1 VLPLLSYF
9 PKLDKMPGTNIVAQ
23 PVQVLIVDDD
33 EDDYMIVK
41 DMLQSIS
48 YPVTTTWAYSYNDAL
63 QHVKSGQYDVFIVD
77 FRLGGKTGLD
87 LMTDA
92 AKFHSDTP
100 FIFLT
105 GAGSAKI
112 DALALKA
119 GATDYL
125 VKGEM
130 NEEKLDRSIRYAMER
145 SKVIAALRLS
155 ETKYRTVFE
164 NSKDAIFI
172 ADHTGIILQTNSVFR
187 EMLGFTA
194 EVPGVLNIADLVT
207 TEQQKTLVTDIIKHC
222 KEIKDLETE
231 FILADGVIRIGLL
244 SISCSTNESGE
255 SFFQCFLH
263 DITELRKSERNLFQ
277 IEKLAAVGR
286 LVRTLAHEVRNPLN
300 NINLSI
306 DQLEE
311 LIRETVTDT
320 SLLTYTE
327 IVSRNSGYINSL
339 ITELLHSLRHTE
351 INIQRWPVHDIFYSA
366 MAKVKDRLDLKGI
379 QIKVVLPPE
388 DMYVNIDLDKMTSAF
403 LNLLTNA
410 IEAIDHN
417 TGVIILSAERGRDQ
431 VLVKI
436 QDNGMGIPAESLG
449 RLFEPYYTTKRNG
462 MGLGMVA
469 TLNILQAHN
478 ATIEVRSEEGKGTAF
493 TILFNTENT

>member
-1 VLPLLSYF
+1 
-9 PKLDKMPGTNIVAQ
+9 MPGTNIAAQ
-23 PVQVLIVDDD
+23 PVQVLVVDDD
-33 EDDYMIVK
+33 EDDYMLVK
-41 DMLQSIS
+41 DILQAIS
-48 YPVTTTWAYSYNDAL
+48 YPVVATWAYSYNDAL
-63 QHVKSGQYDVFIVD
+63 AHVRSGKYDVFIVD

-87 LMTDA
+87 LMADA

-172 ADHTGIILQTNSVFR
+172 TDHSGVILQANTVFR
-187 EMLGFTA
+187 EMLGFSVEA
-194 EVPGVLNIADLVT
+194 PGVLTVADLVT
-207 TEQQKTLVTDIIKHC
+207 TEQQKAVVADIITHC

-231 FILADGVIRIGLL
+231 FILADGEIKIGLL
-244 SISCSTNESGE
+244 SISCSTNENGE

-306 DQLEE
+306 DQMAE
-311 LIRETVTDT
+311 LITDP

-366 MAKVKDRLDLKGI
+366 MARVKDRLDLKGI
-379 QIKVVLPPE
+379 QIKVALPPE

-417 TGVIILSAERGRDQ
+417 AGVITLSAEKGRDM

-478 ATIEVRSEEGKGTAF
+478 ATIEVRSEEGRGTLF
-493 TILFNTENT
+493 TILFNTANT

>member
-1 VLPLLSYF
+1 MSENSLEL
-9 PKLDKMPGTNIVAQ
+9 K
-23 PVQVLIVDDD
+23 PVQVLVVDDD
-33 EDDYMIVK
+33 EDDYMIIR
-41 DMLQSIS
+41 DMLKNIS
-48 YPVTTTWAYSYNDAL
+48 YPVTTTWSYSYNDAL
-63 QHVKSGQYDVFIVD
+63 QHVKSGRYDVFIVD

-87 LMTDA
+87 LMEEA
-92 AKFHSDTP
+92 AHFQSDTP

-112 DALALKA
+112 DAMAMKA

-130 NEEKLDRSIRYAMER
+130 NEEKLDRSIRYAIER

-155 ETKYRTVFE
+155 EAKYRTVFE

-172 ADHTGIILQTNSVFR
+172 ADRTGVILQTNTIFT
-187 EMLGFTA
+187 EMLGFSVDSSGPLT
-194 EVPGVLNIADLVT
+194 IADLVT
-207 TEQQKTLVTDIIKHC
+207 TEHQKALLTDIIERC
-222 KEIKDLETE
+222 QEIKDLETE
-231 FILADGVIRIGLL
+231 FVLADGVVKIALL
-244 SISCSTNESGE
+244 SVSCSTNEKGE
-255 SFFQCFLH
+255 SYFQCFLH
-263 DITELRKSERNLFQ
+263 DITELRKSERNAFQ
-277 IEKLAAVGR
+277 TEKLAAVGR

-306 DQLEE
+306 DQMVE
-311 LIRETVTDT
+311 LITDE

-351 INIQRWPVHDIFYSA
+351 INIQPWPVHDIFYSA

-379 QIKVVLPPE
+379 HIKVALPPE
-388 DMYVNIDLDKMTSAF
+388 DMYVNIDLEKMTSAF

-417 TGVIILSAERGRDQ
+417 EGVITLSAEKGKDA

-478 ATIEVRSEEGKGTAF
+478 ATIEVRSEEGKGTLF
-493 TILFNTENT
+493 TIIFATNASVA

>member
-1 VLPLLSYF
+1 
-9 PKLDKMPGTNIVAQ
+9 VA
-23 PVQVLIVDDD
+23 
-33 EDDYMIVK
+33 
-41 DMLQSIS
+41 
-48 YPVTTTWAYSYNDAL
+48 
-63 QHVKSGQYDVFIVD
+63 
-77 FRLGGKTGLD
+77 
-87 LMTDA
+87 
-92 AKFHSDTP
+92 
-100 FIFLT
+100 
-105 GAGSAKI
+105 
-112 DALALKA
+112 
-119 GATDYL
+119 
-125 VKGEM
+125 
-130 NEEKLDRSIRYAMER
+130 
-145 SKVIAALRLS
+145 
-155 ETKYRTVFE
+155 
-164 NSKDAIFI
+164 
-172 ADHTGIILQTNSVFR
+172 
-187 EMLGFTA
+187 
-194 EVPGVLNIADLVT
+194 
-207 TEQQKTLVTDIIKHC
+207 DIITHC

-231 FILADGVIRIGLL
+231 FILADGEIKIGLL
-244 SISCSTNESGE
+244 SISCSTNENGE

-306 DQLEE
+306 DQMAE
-311 LIRETVTDT
+311 LITDT

-366 MAKVKDRLDLKGI
+366 MARVKDRLDLKGI
-379 QIKVVLPPE
+379 QIKVALPPD

-417 TGVIILSAERGRDQ
+417 TGVITLSAEKGRDM

-478 ATIEVRSEEGKGTAF
+478 ATIEVRSEEGRGTLF
-493 TILFNTENT
+493 TILFNTANV